1 MKTDFDAP
9 RARQERLAEVRRTR
23 AGDLGQAVVS
33 ENDNEQ
39 ALREYVARRERMGAE
54 LVVMVRSPPRRLG

>member
-1 MKTDFDAP
+1 M
-9 RARQERLAEVRRTR
+9 RRTR